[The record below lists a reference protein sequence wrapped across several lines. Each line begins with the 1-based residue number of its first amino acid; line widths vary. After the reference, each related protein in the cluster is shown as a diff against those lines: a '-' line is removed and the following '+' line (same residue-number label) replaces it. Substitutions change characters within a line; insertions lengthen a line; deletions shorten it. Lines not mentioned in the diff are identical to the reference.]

1 VSSRRLISS
10 GSEFEKK
17 WGYSRAV
24 VDGEW
29 VFVSGTTGFDYATMT
44 ISDDA
49 AEQARKALANAEQA
63 LVEAG
68 VSLADVVRARYII
81 TDARNWEAIGAVLGE
96 VFGDIRPAATA
107 IVCQLVDERMLFEV
121 ELTARWRL

>member
-1 VSSRRLISS
+1 MTRKLIST
-10 GSEFEKK
+10 GSEFERK

-44 ISDDA
+44 ISDDPA
-49 AEQARKALANAEQA
+49 TQARKALANAEQA

-68 VSLADVVRARYII
+68 ASLADVVRARYVV

-107 IVCQLVDERMLFEV
+107 TVCQLVDARMLFEV

>member
-1 VSSRRLISS
+1 
-10 GSEFEKK
+10 
-17 WGYSRAV
+17 
-24 VDGEW
+24 
-29 VFVSGTTGFDYATMT
+29 MT

-63 LVEAG
+63 LLEAG
-68 VSLADVVRARYII
+68 VSLADVVRARYIV

-107 IVCQLVDERMLFEV
+107 IVCQLVDPRMLFEV

>member
-1 VSSRRLISS
+1 MSSRRLISS